1 MCYSQ
6 LWASRM
12 NQAAVSTS
20 RSRLGLLAPSA
31 VVISCGLLAY
41 IGIVDPLGPGDQ
53 RCHQAHVQPCV
64 DALGADI
71 TIHYHQNVAIVA
83 DLCGDL
89 RSNACALRTFSFG
102 SASCDIHILT
112 DIPHHV
118 LEHELNHCRG
128 WDHAGDT
135 KEAYEAPWHLNRDAW
150 VVRGT
155 HR

>member
-1 MCYSQ
+1 
-6 LWASRM
+6 M
-12 NQAAVSTS
+12 NHAAASTS

-31 VVISCGLLAY
+31 AVISCGLLAY
-41 IGIVDPLGPGDQ
+41 IGVVDPLGPGDQ
-53 RCHQAHVQPCV
+53 RCHQANEQPCV

-71 TIHYHQNVAIVA
+71 TIHYHQNAAIVA

-89 RSNACALRTFSFG
+89 RSDACALRTFSFG

-112 DIPHHV
+112 DTAHHV